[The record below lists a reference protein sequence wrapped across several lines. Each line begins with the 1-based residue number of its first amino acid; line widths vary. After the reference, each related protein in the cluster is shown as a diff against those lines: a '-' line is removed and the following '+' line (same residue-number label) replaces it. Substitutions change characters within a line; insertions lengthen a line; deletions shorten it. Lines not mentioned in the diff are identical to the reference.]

1 MTLKKSEKRLLVI
14 LGIVV
19 AVFLVDQFFLGSGD
33 EDDAVPSPNLAQQNT
48 QVVQSIVSQTGSGQG
63 SVQQSG
69 IISKKYFE
77 SWGRDPF
84 SSRQVVAVQARAAQ
98 KKAQQSLPE
107 LRGFFWKKGRAYV
120 LIDEIILTEG
130 EEKDGLRVE
139 RIRDKEVLC
148 SQGNR
153 TFTLHW
159 RESP

>member
-19 AVFLVDQFFLGSGD
+19 AVFLVDQVFLSSGD
-33 EDDAVPSPNLAQQNT
+33 EDDAAPSPGLTDNNT
-48 QVVQSIVSQTGSGQG
+48 KIVQSIVLQTNGGQG
-63 SVQQSG
+63 VVQQGSM
-69 IISKKYFE
+69 IPKKYFD

-84 SSRQVVAVQARAAQ
+84 ASRQITAMATRASQ
-98 KKAQQSLPE
+98 KKAEKALPV

-120 LIDEIILTEG
+120 LIDEEILTEG
-130 EEKDGLRVE
+130 EEKNGLRVE
-139 RIRDKEVLC
+139 RIREKEVLC